1 MQRLDFLWSTTEA
14 LQGVSA
20 CILSNGFMVV
30 AETVQAEEVRQGLNY
45 ALRHALACTINCVLL
60 ANTHAYKCS
69 WQLKPR
75 FSRYFAGGS
84 EGLSRSKGL
93 LFEGKIMDLKIGL
106 NCKSISV
113 SHSLE
118 VR

>member
-1 MQRLDFLWSTTEA
+1 MRGARS
-14 LQGVSA
+14 
-20 CILSNGFMVV
+20 
-30 AETVQAEEVRQGLNY
+30 EEVRQGLNY

-60 ANTHAYKCS
+60 AITHAYKCS

-75 FSRYFAGGS
+75 FSGYFAGGS
-84 EGLSRSKGL
+84 EGLSRSKCL
-93 LFEGKIMDLKIGL
+93 LLKAKIMDLKIGL

-113 SHSLE
+113 SHSPE